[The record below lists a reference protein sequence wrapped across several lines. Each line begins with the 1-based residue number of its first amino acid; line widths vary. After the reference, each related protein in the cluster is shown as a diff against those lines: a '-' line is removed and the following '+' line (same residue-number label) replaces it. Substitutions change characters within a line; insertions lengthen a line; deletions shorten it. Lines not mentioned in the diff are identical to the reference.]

1 MDVMDLRPRLLL
13 TLEFDVNAE
22 PMRGRVRDGDGDGDG
37 DGEWFSGWMGLT
49 RTIELALA
57 AAHGSDAT
65 TPAEQA

>member
-1 MDVMDLRPRLLL
+1 MVLGPRLLL

-22 PMRGRVRDGDGDGDG
+22 PLSGRLRGGGG

-57 AAHGSDAT
+57 AARGDDAALPT
-65 TPAEQA
+65 RET